1 MLTGSFPRILDEKQR
16 IAVPKRLRQSISDPE
31 PAAVFITPGFDGS
44 LIIYGEVALQGLAE
58 KFSQTFQGNQDARAF
73 QRLFYAQAQ
82 HVEFDSQGRIRIPAE
97 LLEWA
102 KMGNEV
108 VLIGVQDHMELWDK
122 NAWAEYLAKKL
133 PSYDELADKVYQSAA
148 TNKTT

>member
-1 MLTGSFPRILDEKQR
+1 MVEESASDEC
-16 IAVPKRLRQSISDPE
+16 
-31 PAAVFITPGFDGS
+31 
-44 LIIYGEVALQGLAE
+44 
-58 KFSQTFQGNQDARAF
+58 GNQDARAF

-122 NAWAEYLAKKL
+122 NAWTEYLAKKL

-148 TNKTT
+148 TNKAT